1 MKINL
6 FETSVYIDNIDTDNI
21 NLENQGF
28 EKTWLSETNSSYN
41 FKNNIDDTSIKY
53 LLSKIANLLKQNIS
67 KPFNLNLINIWENN
81 YAESGYQEKHI
92 HAQSHFSF
100 IIYKDVKE
108 SNTVFFNPN
117 DKLISAF
124 YNDNILNKS
133 NFFVQK
139 FEPKL

>member
-67 KPFNLNLINIWENN
+67 KPFNINLIFTR
-81 YAESGYQEKHI
+81 SLT
-92 HAQSHFSF
+92 F
-100 IIYKDVKE
+100 
-108 SNTVFFNPN
+108 
-117 DKLISAF
+117 L
-124 YNDNILNKS
+124 L
-133 NFFVQK
+133 
-139 FEPKL
+139 